1 MLGESIR
8 QARVAAGM
16 TLEGLASSLERP
28 ISKQALSKYE
38 RGQAQPPLD
47 RLADIAAALSVPP
60 SVLLS
65 ERATAA
71 TEADHRSPYERG
83 GSNAPDLRTLA
94 RMPLEERR
102 RALAGAIVEVDPEE
116 TKWWDAFDDA
126 SAECD
131 EAER

>member
-16 TLEGLASSLERP
+16 TLEGLASSLEHP

-60 SVLLS
+60 SALLS
-65 ERATAA
+65 ERAIAA
-71 TEADHRSPYERG
+71 TEANPRSPDERDG
-83 GSNAPDLRTLA
+83 ATTPDLRTLA
-94 RMPLEERR
+94 RMPIEERH

-116 TKWWDAFDDA
+116 TRWWDAFDDA
-126 SAECD
+126 SDECD